1 MLRYDVFLF
10 LICFQS
16 ANIHVAISPTTLIT
30 SINTHAH
37 IANIGICI
45 RNGNGIYCF
54 SQQYLFSHLFVPSLQ
69 KQYKSKKSTT
79 AAALLLNKTKYYG
92 NNAHIF
98 LNTLSFTHVIV
109 FVRRKYI
116 VIENR
121 HELSVF
127 LAKLF
132 IPLVFEKLAS
142 SRHRHGICLR

>member
-1 MLRYDVFLF
+1 MVSIVFLNSISSRTC
-10 LICFQS
+10 LFQVFKS
-16 ANIHVAISPTTLIT
+16 
-30 SINTHAH
+30 NTKA
-37 IANIGICI
+37 
-45 RNGNGIYCF
+45 
-54 SQQYLFSHLFVPSLQ
+54 
-69 KQYKSKKSTT
+69 KKSTT

-132 IPLVFEKLAS
+132 IPLPFENLAS
-142 SRHRHGICLR
+142 SRHRHGIC

>member
-1 MLRYDVFLF
+1 M
-10 LICFQS
+10 
-16 ANIHVAISPTTLIT
+16 
-30 SINTHAH
+30 
-37 IANIGICI
+37 ANIGICI

-132 IPLVFEKLAS
+132 IPLPFENLAS